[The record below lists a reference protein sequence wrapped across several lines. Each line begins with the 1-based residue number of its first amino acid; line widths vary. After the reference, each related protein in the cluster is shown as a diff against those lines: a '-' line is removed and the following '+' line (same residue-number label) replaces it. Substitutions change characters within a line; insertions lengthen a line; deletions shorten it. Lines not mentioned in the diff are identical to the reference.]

1 MAPDQRY
8 LTAAEAAGLL
18 GISTATLYAYVSRG
32 LLRSEAGDGRSR
44 ARRYLR
50 ADVEALLA
58 RKEYR
63 REPAKAAE
71 DALGFGPP
79 VLDSAITLI
88 EDGRLYYRGHD
99 ALELAQTRSFEE
111 VAALLWTGDFAT
123 ARLFGLAAHLPPV
136 SGPPVSGVPVSGPP
150 MSGPPLAAWPIDLAN
165 PIERCQAV
173 LAQAA
178 ASDLAAHQL
187 TSPAVAATGARILA
201 LAAQAI
207 TGAPAGEAPAAQ
219 AVTGAPP
226 GKVSV
231 AEAITGTPAGGPLAL
246 GLQAAWSPGEPA
258 AAALISAALILCAD
272 HELNVSAFTARCVAS
287 AGSSPYAVVIA
298 ALSALQGFRHGGHTV
313 QVTALLDAAA
323 YGTRGAI
330 GAFLRSGD
338 MLSGFGHPL
347 YPDGDPRARL
357 LLALLGARLP
367 GAPAVM
373 QAGELCV
380 EVYAALG
387 LHPTIDLALAVL
399 ARAIG
404 APRHAP
410 LALFALGRTAGWI
423 AHACEQYALDQLIR
437 PRARYV
443 GVPPAKLESK

>member
-1 MAPDQRY
+1 M
-8 LTAAEAAGLL
+8 T
-18 GISTATLYAYVSRG
+18 
-32 LLRSEAGDGRSR
+32 
-44 ARRYLR
+44 
-50 ADVEALLA
+50 
-58 RKEYR
+58 
-63 REPAKAAE
+63 
-71 DALGFGPP
+71 
-79 VLDSAITLI
+79 
-88 EDGRLYYRGHD
+88 
-99 ALELAQTRSFEE
+99 
-111 VAALLWTGDFAT
+111 
-123 ARLFGLAAHLPPV
+123 
-136 SGPPVSGVPVSGPP
+136 
-150 MSGPPLAAWPIDLAN
+150 AWPIDLAN

-187 TSPAVAATGARILA
+187 TPPAVAATGARILA
-201 LAAQAI
+201 LAAQAM
-207 TGAPAGEAPAAQ
+207 TGVPAEEVSAGQANIGARPGDALAAQ
-219 AVTGAPP
+219 AVTGTPP
-226 GKVSV
+226 GKVLAAQAATGAPPGGVSAAQAATGAPPGEV
-231 AEAITGTPAGGPLAL
+231 SEAQAITGTPAGGPLAL
-246 GLQAAWSPGEPA
+246 ALQAAWSPGEPA
-258 AAALISAALILCAD
+258 AAALLSAALILCAD

-313 QVTALLDAAA
+313 QVAALLDAAA
-323 YGTRGAI
+323 HGTRGAI

-338 MLSGFGHPL
+338 KLPGFGHPL

-357 LLALLGARLP
+357 LLALLEAQLP
-367 GAPAVM
+367 GAPAVV
-373 QAGELCV
+373 QAGELCA

-399 ARAIG
+399 AQAIG

-443 GVPPAKLESK
+443 GVPPVALE

>member
-50 ADVEALLA
+50 ADVEVLLA

-136 SGPPVSGVPVSGPP
+136 NGLPVSGPPVSGPPV
-150 MSGPPLAAWPIDLAN
+150 SGPPLAAWPIDLAN

-187 TSPAVAATGARILA
+187 TPPAAAATGARILA
-201 LAAQAI
+201 LAAHAM
-207 TGAPAGEAPAAQ
+207 TDPLAGEALAAQ
-219 AVTGAPP
+219 AFIGAPP
-226 GKVSV
+226 GEVSV
-231 AEAITGTPAGGPLAL
+231 AQASTGTAAGGPLAL
-246 GLQAAWSPGEPA
+246 ALQAAWSPGEPA

-313 QVTALLDAAA
+313 QVAALLDAAA
-323 YGTRGAI
+323 HGTRGAI

-338 MLSGFGHPL
+338 KLPGFGHRL

-357 LLALLGARLP
+357 LLALLEAQLP
-367 GAPAVM
+367 GAPGVA
-373 QAGELCV
+373 QAGELCAA
-380 EVYAALG
+380 VYAALG

-443 GVPPAKLESK
+443 GVPPVKLE